1 VGNSVG
7 GDVGAL
13 DRFMVGCSL
22 GKVEIDGCLIGEADG
37 CLIGKVVG
45 GQGVGA
51 VVGLWVGS

>member
-1 VGNSVG
+1 
-7 GDVGAL
+7 VGAL